1 MGCPRT
7 LRIRSLAAVAVL
19 LLAACAAPDQVPSTP
34 AEMPST
40 TSEQAQPLRKALPPT
55 AEQQALNVM
64 VTQQDRLYRAAAPLL
79 MNNAELCR
87 RNARNLLGFV
97 AKTRHSYSSDY
108 VQVAQSLLGLGD
120 QLRVTGLL
128 PGSGAARAG
137 LEPGDLLLT
146 IEGKPL
152 PSGENAEREAAT
164 MLAPLMTGRGSVKL
178 GIQRNGVEKT
188 LTVPLTYACAFG
200 IELGNA
206 DHPAAYSDGKRT
218 LITRGLLKRLGTDE
232 ELAYLIAKEMAHNI
246 LGHAAQLRIT
256 ATTRGI
262 IDNLM
267 RPRPDLSGMSGTAGV
282 RPMPAQLDA
291 TADKLA
297 MYLLARAGYSL
308 DGVVPFWRRLAEQL
322 PMQRESGYLALHPA
336 TEQRVAA
343 MEKTIREIKS
353 KQAAKKPL
361 MP

>member
-1 MGCPRT
+1 MARPGT
-7 LRIRSLAAVAVL
+7 LRIRSLIAVFVL
-19 LLAACAAPDQVPSTP
+19 LLAACATPDQVPPTRGD
-34 AEMPST
+34 MPST
-40 TSEQAQPLRKALPPT
+40 TSKEPQPVHKAPPLT
-55 AEQQALNVM
+55 AEQQTLNNMVAL
-64 VTQQDRLYRAAAPLL
+64 QDRLYRAASPLL

-108 VQVAQSLLGLGD
+108 VQVAQSLLGLD
-120 QLRVTGLL
+120 DRLRVTGVL

-137 LEPGDLLLT
+137 LQAGDLLLT

-152 PSGENAEREAAT
+152 PSGENAEREAGA
-164 MLAPLMTGRGSVKL
+164 MLSPLMTGRGSVKL

-188 LTVPLTYACAFG
+188 LTVTLTYACAFG

-206 DHPAAYSDGKRT
+206 DHPAAYSDGNRT
-218 LITRGLLKRLGTDE
+218 LITRGLLNRLGTDE

-246 LGHAAQLRIT
+246 LGHAAQLRMT

-262 IDNLM
+262 IDNLI
-267 RPRPDLSGMSGTAGV
+267 RPRPNLSGMNGNAGL

-322 PMQRESGYLALHPA
+322 PMQPQSGYLALHPA

-353 KQAAKKPL
+353 KEAAKKPML
-361 MP
+361 P